1 MSNHDDFSASEGDR
15 TASHADMQH
24 FGSVLLER
32 MGAGEKASE
41 DPMDPVTLHRARE
54 VWLQFAKDLQNK
66 NELSEA
72 LVDALCRAIQQAIAK
87 DKSLGALIG
96 LSLPTGR
103 PRRDAEERVGI
114 ARKVLLLML
123 DGVSLQEA
131 AGKVADQIFREDS
144 VVQKI
149 YRKNKKWAVGL
160 LLTEH
165 LLDPSTFTQPQI
177 ERLRF
182 ITNEG

>member
-1 MSNHDDFSASEGDR
+1 MSNHEDFSASEGDR
-15 TASHADMQH
+15 TASLADMQYV
-24 FGSVLLER
+24 GSVLLER

-96 LSLPTGR
+96 LSLPPGR
-103 PRRDAEERVGI
+103 PRRDAEERSGI
-114 ARKVLLLML
+114 AKKVLLLML
-123 DGVSLQEA
+123 DGMSVQEA
-131 AGKVADQIFREDS
+131 SGNVADHICREDS

-165 LLDPSTFTQPQI
+165 LLDPTIFTQPQI
-177 ERLRF
+177 ERLRS
-182 ITNEG
+182 ITNED